1 MLTIKINQFMIHL
14 IIINSTKGESLMTI
28 VNIMPKF
35 DGDFFSMK
43 FIDEETNIPVELD
56 YNKTEFGEHY
66 RILVEIL
73 ITRIHIVGMAVGE
86 FYIDIYNGFDHQ
98 KLIFFAKERLNVQ
111 HLSDDVVF
119 HMIMSIILE
128 TLYVEKI
135 VDDKF
140 YENVEICLDMLQY
153 MDSH

>member
-1 MLTIKINQFMIHL
+1 
-14 IIINSTKGESLMTI
+14 
-28 VNIMPKF
+28 
-35 DGDFFSMK
+35 
-43 FIDEETNIPVELD
+43 
-56 YNKTEFGEHY
+56 
-66 RILVEIL
+66 
-73 ITRIHIVGMAVGE
+73 MAVGE

-98 KLIFFAKERLNVQ
+98 KLISFAKERLNVQ

>member
-14 IIINSTKGESLMTI
+14 IIIKSTKGGSLMTI

-86 FYIDIYNGFDHQ
+86 FY
-98 KLIFFAKERLNVQ
+98 RV
-111 HLSDDVVF
+111 
-119 HMIMSIILE
+119 
-128 TLYVEKI
+128 
-135 VDDKF
+135 
-140 YENVEICLDMLQY
+140 
-153 MDSH
+153 

>member
-1 MLTIKINQFMIHL
+1 MQLIVTVL
-14 IIINSTKGESLMTI
+14 IIVIFQLNKKGGMRMTI
-28 VNIMPKF
+28 VNVMPKF

-43 FIDEETNIPVELD
+43 FIDEETNIQVDLD
-56 YNKTEFGEHY
+56 YHKTEFGEHY

-73 ITRIHIVGMAVGE
+73 LTRIHVVGMAIGE

-98 KLIFFAKERLNVQ
+98 KLIDFAKKRLDIEN
-111 HLSDDVVF
+111 LPDDVVF
-119 HMIMSIILE
+119 DTIMSVILQ
-128 TLYVEKI
+128 TLYIDKV

-153 MDSH
+153 MDTH